1 MGYTDNNGRAAGAF
15 EFFDLNPFVGTV
27 YDFSLKDEHFLTRVS
42 PVTGITTF
50 QFVTNVMMKV
60 ARKCLAEND
69 DTNPDIL

>member
-1 MGYTDNNGRAAGAF
+1 MGYTHNNTLMGAF

-27 YDFSLKDEHFLTRVS
+27 YDFSLKDELFLTRVS

-50 QFVTNVMMKV
+50 QFVTNVMMKI
-60 ARKCLAEND
+60 ARKCLSDND